1 MLTAAMH
8 GRETA
13 VAHVP
18 PGRVAI
24 TLERGSDVLCEQAV
38 DISAND
44 DDVDVHCSLG
54 HVIVRGSV
62 LVGSRPS
69 SGMLRWERDIA
80 PTDAVIL
87 TTASPGG
94 ITQQR
99 AIGRSTPTVTMFV
112 TDGRFESNALRPGKW
127 RVAWLP
133 DSGGAAAARD
143 VDLSDAKEQH
153 VDLDYGAASI
163 RGQVV
168 DRDGLPVGRAFVSIA
183 GSNGGTDS
191 AADGSFILTGLA
203 AGEYRIRAR
212 ERNRVSE
219 SIAVRVDDEREA
231 GPVRLLVDRPAAN
244 ETTITIRRRD
254 GAPAA
259 GAVAILETD
268 AGMSLMLTS
277 DIDGLV
283 HASVPFDAQRTR
295 IAALHDGAFVSALKS
310 AELSAVPVAVA
321 VLSEPVAHL
330 RRSWPL

>member
-1 MLTAAMH
+1 M
-8 GRETA
+8 
-13 VAHVP
+13 
-18 PGRVAI
+18 
-24 TLERGSDVLCEQAV
+24 
-38 DISAND
+38 
-44 DDVDVHCSLG
+44 
-54 HVIVRGSV
+54 
-62 LVGSRPS
+62 
-69 SGMLRWERDIA
+69 
-80 PTDAVIL
+80 
-87 TTASPGG
+87 
-94 ITQQR
+94 
-99 AIGRSTPTVTMFV
+99 TMFV

-143 VDLSDAKEQH
+143 VDLSDAKEQR

-191 AADGSFILTGLA
+191 AADGSFILSGLA

-219 SIAVRVDDEREA
+219 SIAVRVDDDRQA

-268 AGMSLMLTS
+268 AGLSLMLTS
-277 DIDGLV
+277 DVDGLV

-295 IAALHDGAFVSALKS
+295 IAALHDGAFALTDWAGSGDRLVQFGETGGMSIVSARQASPSIVS
-310 AELSAVPVAVA
+310 ANGWDVAALLGRFGSRLVAAQDRPLEVRGLPAGMYAVA
-321 VLSEPVAHL
+321 ADQL
-330 RRSWPL
+330 RRVVTVRSGDVATVKLQNP